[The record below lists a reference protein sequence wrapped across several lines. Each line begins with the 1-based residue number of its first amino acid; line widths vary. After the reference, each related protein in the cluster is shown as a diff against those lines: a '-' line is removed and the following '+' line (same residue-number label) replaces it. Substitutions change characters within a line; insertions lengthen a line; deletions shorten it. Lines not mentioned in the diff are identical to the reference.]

1 MRRPAGVGRLLRG
14 GHRPGPG
21 RAVHRRLCV
30 AGLDTAET
38 RLSALGAVRPEPQP
52 LAERWRVLLDPAGRP
67 FCLTAK

>member
-1 MRRPAGVGRLLRG
+1 MRRPAGVGRLLRDS
-14 GHRPGPG
+14 HQPGPG

-38 RLSALGAVRPEPQP
+38 RLPALGAVRPEPQP
-52 LAERWRVLLDPAGRP
+52 LVERWRVLLAPAGHP

>member
-1 MRRPAGVGRLLRG
+1 PIRD

-21 RAVHRRLCV
+21 RAVHRRLRG
-30 AGLDTAET
+30 ADLDTAER

>member
-1 MRRPAGVGRLLRG
+1 MRRPAGVGRPVWD

-21 RAVHRRLCV
+21 RAVHRRLRG
-30 AGLDTAET
+30 ADLDTAGT

>member
-21 RAVHRRLCV
+21 RAVHRRLR
-30 AGLDTAET
+30 GTDLNTAET
-38 RLSALGAVRPEPQP
+38 RLSALGAVRPGPQP